1 MDLLSPE
8 ILASLV
14 TLTALEIVLG
24 IDNIVMIAVI
34 ANALPPAQREKA
46 RLVGLALALI
56 TRLALLFVISWI
68 AGLIQPLVTLF
79 GQSFSGRDLIML
91 GGGLF
96 LLWKAVHE
104 MHAAV
109 EEAGR
114 PGQTRA
120 VGSFAAAITQ
130 IVVLDVVFSFDSVIT
145 AVGMASDIWVMVV
158 AIVVAVAV
166 MLFASGPIMRFIH
179 AHPTVKMLAL
189 AFVLLIGMALVAE
202 GFGFQIPKA
211 YLYAAM
217 AFSVLVESLNV
228 LVSRRRARAAALAEA
243 AAPAPAL
250 TSGSPLKVL
259 VPADGSASAARAV
272 RAVAELVRGNAA
284 RVELHVLNVQP
295 PIGTARAYAGKDA
308 VQDFHRV
315 EAEKALAPLRTL
327 LDELGLKATL
337 HVLVGPLGDTVAR
350 LASELH
356 ADRIVM
362 GTRTASPLGG
372 LLLGSAATEVL
383 QRAPVPVTLVK

>member
-1 MDLLSPE
+1 MVELASPE

-14 TLTALEIVLG
+14 TLIALEIVLG

-34 ANALPPAQREKA
+34 ANALPPAQRDQA
-46 RLVGLALALI
+46 RLIGLALALI

-68 AGLIQPLVTLF
+68 AGLIQPLFTVY
-79 GQSFSGRDLIML
+79 GQAFSGRDLIML
-91 GGGLF
+91 GGGFF

-114 PGQTRA
+114 PDQPRA
-120 VGSFAAAITQ
+120 IGSFTAAIAQ
-130 IVVLDVVFSFDSVIT
+130 IVLLDVVFSFDSVIT
-145 AVGMASDIWVMVV
+145 AVGMARDLWVMVV
-158 AIVVAVAV
+158 AIIVAVGV

-189 AFVLLIGMALVAE
+189 AFVLLIGMALVAD
-202 GFGFQIPKA
+202 GFQFHIPKA

-228 LVSRRRARAAALAEA
+228 AVSRRRARAAASTGESP
-243 AAPAPAL
+243 AAPAAGTPL
-250 TSGSPLKVL
+250 KLLIPVDGSP
-259 VPADGSASAARAV
+259 SALRAV
-272 RAVAELVRGNAA
+272 REVARLVRDNAA

-295 PIGTARAYAGKDA
+295 PLGSARVYAGKDA
-308 VQDFHRV
+308 VQDFHRL
-315 EAEKALAPLRTL
+315 EAEKALGAIRSL
-327 LDELGLKATL
+327 LAELGLKATV
-337 HVLVGPLGDTVAR
+337 HVRAGTLGDTVAR
-350 LASELH
+350 LARELS

-362 GTRTASPLGG
+362 GTRAASPLGG
-372 LLLGSAATEVL
+372 VLLGNSASEVI

>member
-1 MDLLSPE
+1 MDLFTPE

-34 ANALPPAQREKA
+34 ANALPPAQRERA
-46 RLVGLALALI
+46 RLVGLGLALF
-56 TRLALLFVISWI
+56 TRLILLFIISWV
-68 AGLIQPLVTLF
+68 AGLVQPLFTVL

-114 PGQTRA
+114 PGQKPP
-120 VGSFAAAITQ
+120 VGSFSAAIAQ
-130 IVVLDVVFSFDSVIT
+130 IVLLDVVFSFDSVIT
-145 AVGMASDIWVMVV
+145 AVGMARDIWVMVAAIIV
-158 AIVVAVAV
+158 AMAV

-189 AFVLLIGMALVAE
+189 AFVLLIGMALIAD
-202 GFGFQIPKA
+202 GFQFHIPKG
-211 YLYAAM
+211 YLYTAM
-217 AFSVLVESLNV
+217 AFSILVESLNV
-228 LVSRRRARAAALAEA
+228 LVSRRRARAAAVGGHVT
-243 AAPAPAL
+243 PAL
-250 TSGSPLKVL
+250 VPGTPLKVL
-259 VPADGSASAARAV
+259 IPVNGSASAERAV
-272 RAVAELVRGNAA
+272 REIAELVRENATP
-284 RVELHVLNVQP
+284 VELHILNVQP
-295 PIGTARAYAGKDA
+295 PIGSARTYAGKDA
-308 VQDFHRV
+308 VQDFHRQ
-315 EAEKALAPLRTL
+315 EAEKALAPIRRL
-327 LDELGLKATL
+327 LDELGLKAAT
-337 HVLVGPLGDTVAR
+337 HVLVGPLGETVAR
-350 LASELH
+350 LAAELH

-362 GTRTASPLGG
+362 GTRAASPLGG
-372 LLLGSAATEVL
+372 LLLGNSATEVI